1 MDLLK
6 EAPNCSNGFRK
17 TSPFIHDVAD
27 SGEAASA
34 RLSNGEKEDDC
45 TCTSISISSS
55 WTDDCSRLGLE
66 LKLGLGRL
74 LLGLVQ
80 VLEFGLVVG
89 LVVARIG
96 ETRSRRLW
104 AVESG
109 ERTRAGDVIVT
120 LPLLPVPVPIPVP
133 VPVIAPEVAPPMLG
147 HDLEPAR
154 LLASDDT
161 DVDSMMVV

>member
-55 WTDDCSRLGLE
+55 WTDDCSRLGL
-66 LKLGLGRL
+66 GRL

-80 VLEFGLVVG
+80 VLEFGLELG
-89 LVVARIG
+89 LVVAIIG

-109 ERTRAGDVIVT
+109 ERTRAGDVTVP
-120 LPLLPVPVPIPVP
+120 LPLLPVPVP

>member
-17 TSPFIHDVAD
+17 TSPFIHDDDVAD

-45 TCTSISISSS
+45 TCTCTSISISSS
-55 WTDDCSRLGLE
+55 WTDDCSRLGL
-66 LKLGLGRL
+66 GRL

-80 VLEFGLVVG
+80 VLEFELELG
-89 LVVARIG
+89 LVVAFIG

-109 ERTRAGDVIVT
+109 ERTRAGDVT
-120 LPLLPVPVPIPVP
+120 APLPLLPVPVPVP

>member
-17 TSPFIHDVAD
+17 TSPFIHDDDVAD

-55 WTDDCSRLGLE
+55 WTDDCSR
-66 LKLGLGRL
+66 LGLGRL

-120 LPLLPVPVPIPVP
+120 LPLLPVPLPLP

-147 HDLEPAR
+147 HDLEPAAR